1 MQSRFYMFRVLL
13 MDVKIPLMFPLCIRG
28 AQFIEYS
35 RKQVA
40 ILFLIKDKYEIAG
53 RSRCPYATLDV
64 YLM

>member
-1 MQSRFYMFRVLL
+1 MFHVLL
-13 MDVKIPLMFPLCIRG
+13 MDVKIPLMFSLCIRG

-35 RKQVA
+35 RKQVV

-53 RSRCPYATLDV
+53 RAGCPYAMLNV